1 MSMDFELILK
11 NGFAWRKEQRVWLY
25 IFLLIV
31 LGLGFLIASAFLV
44 EEAISEFLAAYISSG
59 DIATAVFSLIGTI
72 VLIILAFIGVA
83 FIQSFIY
90 TLILLKGMNFY
101 KMKTISFGLIEFI
114 KLLVLYFFSFIAAT
128 ISYYNKKFLLFFVGL
143 IAVWL
148 FGFAALFVVPA
159 LGALL
164 MIVGIVLWIPYF
176 FIILYNSF
184 RLSMSPFVFLEQGN
198 IFGSLKKSYEITAG
212 KVIEIFLAILIV
224 SVIMGIIVFIANQ
237 LGQAM
242 LYAVFPEL
250 NGLQEMA
257 LQSESNPLMVL
268 GLINSLLENAAEMI
282 IVGGILSTIV
292 NAIMNAFSAYSY
304 AGIYFQVKKK

>member
-1 MSMDFELILK
+1 
-11 NGFAWRKEQRVWLY
+11 
-25 IFLLIV
+25 
-31 LGLGFLIASAFLV
+31 
-44 EEAISEFLAAYISSG
+44 
-59 DIATAVFSLIGTI
+59 
-72 VLIILAFIGVA
+72 
-83 FIQSFIY
+83 
-90 TLILLKGMNFY
+90 
-101 KMKTISFGLIEFI
+101 
-114 KLLVLYFFSFIAAT
+114 
-128 ISYYNKKFLLFFVGL
+128 
-143 IAVWL
+143 
-148 FGFAALFVVPA
+148 
-159 LGALL
+159 
-164 MIVGIVLWIPYF
+164 
-176 FIILYNSF
+176 
-184 RLSMSPFVFLEQGN
+184 MSPFVFLEQGN